1 MTIKRSIQRVFIL
14 AMCIGL
20 QFSYTFGFKSIYTPG
35 QADRSRIAKDF
46 ALAKKYYL
54 EGLKHK
60 EDGKLDKAQEK
71 FVKSIEVSPNFP
83 ESFVELGNI
92 YMRQKNFDMAIEEYD
107 KAEESYLRLEAYVS
121 KGIIS
126 TAAWKREFDV
136 ASREL
141 YRDLQEPKFSIPPKL
156 YFFKGGAYFRKGML
170 KEASEQF
177 HRAIALDPNHGD
189 AHNNLAVIY
198 YLTKQYDLAW
208 KHLRLA
214 QKLGAKV
221 NPKFVE
227 DLKKAAPEQK
237 K

>member
-1 MTIKRSIQRVFIL
+1 M
-14 AMCIGL
+14 L
-20 QFSYTFGFKSIYTPG
+20 QISSAFGFKSIHSLG
-35 QADRSRIAKDF
+35 QADRSRITKDY

-54 EGLKHK
+54 EGIKYK
-60 EDGKLDKAQEK
+60 KDEKLDKAHEK
-71 FVKSIEVSPNFP
+71 FLKSVEVSPNFP

-92 YMRQKNFDMAIEEYD
+92 YMRQKDFDKALEEYD
-107 KAEESYLRLEAYVS
+107 KAAESYLRLEAYVS

-141 YRDLQEPKFSIPPKL
+141 YRDLQEPKFAIPPKI

-170 KEASEQF
+170 KEASGQF
-177 HRAIALDPNHGD
+177 NKTIELDPNHGD

-214 QKLGAKV
+214 EESGAKV

-227 DLKKAAPEQK
+227 DLKRVAPERK

>member
-1 MTIKRSIQRVFIL
+1 MNAKRSFKKAFIL
-14 AMCIGL
+14 CVCLGL
-20 QFSYTFGFKSIYTPG
+20 YVSLAVGFVSIHSLG
-35 QADRSRIAKDF
+35 QADRSRITKDY

-60 EDGKLDKAQEK
+60 KDGKLDKAQEK
-71 FVKSIEVSPNFP
+71 FVKSVEVSPNFP

-92 YMRQKNFDMAIEEYD
+92 YMRQKNFDRAIEEYD

-141 YRDLQEPKFSIPPKL
+141 YRDLQEPNFAIPPKV

-177 HRAIALDPNHGD
+177 HRTIALDPNHGD

-198 YLTKQYDLAW
+198 YLTKQYDIAW

-214 QKLGAKV
+214 EENGAKV

-227 DLKKAAPEQK
+227 DLKKAAPEPK

>member
-1 MTIKRSIQRVFIL
+1 MKEQHELYKIL
-14 AMCIGL
+14 ILMVCFML
-20 QFSYTFGFKSIYTPG
+20 QISVSFGFKSFHSLG
-35 QADRSRIAKDF
+35 QADRSRITKDY
-46 ALAKKYYL
+46 AMAKKYYL
-54 EGLKHK
+54 EGMKHK
-60 EDGKLDKAQEK
+60 KDGKMDKAQEK
-71 FVKSIEVSPNFP
+71 FLKSVEVTTNFP

-92 YMRQKNFDMAIEEYD
+92 YMREKDYDKAIGEYD
-107 KAEESYLRLEAYVS
+107 KAAESYLRLEAYVS

-141 YRDLQEPKFSIPPKL
+141 YRDLQEPNFAIPPKV
-156 YFFKGGAYFRKGML
+156 YFLRGGAYFRKGML

-177 HRAIALDPNHGD
+177 TRTIALDPNHGD

-198 YLTKQYDLAW
+198 YLTKKYDLAW
-208 KHLRLA
+208 KHMRLA
-214 QKLGAKV
+214 EENGAKV

-227 DLKKAAPEQK
+227 DLKKAAPERK